1 MNKISVREVLYQVEA
16 EDTLFGVYESCT
28 LDQMLANVQSTLER
42 FAELGEGY
50 SGLEIS
56 KKYYGHDGAFMLELA
71 GERLETDEEFS
82 KRQAKEQK
90 KARAAAAK
98 KPTQDEAAAKI
109 QAMFS
114 SDEEMMAVLKRL
126 AVR

>member
-1 MNKISVREVLYQVEA
+1 MNKISVREVLKRVEVD
-16 EDTLFGVYESCT
+16 DTLFGAYESCA
-28 LDQMLANVQSTLER
+28 LDQMLANVQSTLQH

-50 SGLEIS
+50 SSLEIS
-56 KKYYGHDGAFMLELA
+56 KKYYGYDGAFSLELV

-90 KARAAAAK
+90 KTRAAASK
-98 KPTQDEAAAKI
+98 KPTQDEAAEKI

-114 SDEEMMAVLKRL
+114 NDEEMMVVLKRL